1 MSSIESS
8 KTLGIIGTLLLV
20 IGLFIPWG
28 GAVLEIIGIILF
40 MMAIKNFSTLYNDP
54 AMYQNAL
61 TGIIYYIIAAIAVG
75 VGLGFLVVAGIGSI
89 FLLGLGIIAAIIAL
103 IAAFIFFV
111 LAASRLRRTFNDLAQ
126 RTGEQSFHTAGTLL
140 WWGAILTIVFFFGLI
155 LIFIAW
161 IFALNRLPIDENP
174 RSAAI
179 SASATR
185 RPSNRSTRNKVLP
198 QLRPTRRRQRHLLP
212 TLRKTASPSLT
223 FPFLFSCNCIC
234 CNHKSLST

>member
-40 MMAIKNFSTLYNDP
+40 LMAIKNFSVLYNDP

-89 FLLGLGIIAAIIAL
+89 FLLGLGIVVAIIAL
-103 IAAFIFFV
+103 IAAFLFFV

-140 WWGAILTIVFFFGLI
+140 WWGAILTIVFFVGLI

-161 IFALNRLPIDENP
+161 IFALIAFLSMRPQAQP
-174 RSAAI
+174 YPPPPPAGPATAAP
-179 SASATR
+179 ATR
-185 RPSNRSTRNKVLP
+185 YCPNCG
-198 QLRPTRRRQRHLLP
+198 
-212 TLRKTASPSLT
+212 SPVDANAT
-223 FPFLFSCNCIC
+223 FCPHCG
-234 CNHKSLST
+234 KPLSPA